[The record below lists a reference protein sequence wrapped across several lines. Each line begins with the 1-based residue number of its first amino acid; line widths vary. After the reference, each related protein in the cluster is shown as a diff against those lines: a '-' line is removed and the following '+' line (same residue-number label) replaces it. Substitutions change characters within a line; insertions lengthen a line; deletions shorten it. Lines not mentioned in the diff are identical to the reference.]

1 MESLYVLSGLAVG
14 LLVGMTGV
22 GGGALMT
29 PLLVLGFN
37 ISPLVAVGTDLLFA
51 AVTKSIGTVTHGWQ
65 GTVQWN
71 IVGLMALG
79 SIPSTFITINFLSD
93 LQAQGEVADL
103 IIKNTLASALLLT
116 ATLLIFKNNL
126 TKYFRSHP
134 TEQSTMMQSG
144 FTILAGVGL
153 GVLVTISSIGSG
165 ALGIVILTLLYP
177 HKETVKIVG
186 TDIAHAVPLTAIAGA
201 GHYHLGSVDLDLLF
215 WLLLGSIPGVYIG
228 SRLGKKLPEKFIRYI
243 LATLLFS
250 VSIKL
255 LA

>member
-1 MESLYVLSGLAVG
+1 MDSLFVIAGLVVG

-37 ISPLVAVGTDLLFA
+37 ISPLIAVGTDLLFA
-51 AVTKSIGTVTHGWQ
+51 AVTKSIGTATHGWQ

-71 IVGLMALG
+71 IVGLMATG
-79 SIPSTFITINFLSD
+79 SIPATIVTLNFLSD
-93 LQAQGEVADL
+93 IQAQGELADL
-103 IIKNTLASALLLT
+103 IIKNTLAIALLIT
-116 ATLLIFKNNL
+116 ATLLIFKNWL
-126 TKYFRSHP
+126 TKYFRTHP
-134 TEQSTMMQSG
+134 SEQST
-144 FTILAGVGL
+144 FLKTALTVFAGGCL

-177 HKETVKIVG
+177 RMNTVRIVG
-186 TDIAHAVPLTAIAGA
+186 TDIAHAVPLTAIAGI
-201 GHYHLGSVDLDLLF
+201 GHFHLGSVDLSLLF

-228 SRLGKKLPEKFIRYI
+228 SRLGKRIPEEIIRYI
-243 LATLLFS
+243 LAALLFG

-255 LA
+255 LV

>member
-1 MESLYVLSGLAVG
+1 MDILYSVAGLAVG
-14 LLVGMTGV
+14 ILVGMTGV

-37 ISPLVAVGTDLLFA
+37 VSPLVAVGTDLLFA

-79 SIPSTFITINFLSD
+79 SVPSTFVTINFLSD
-93 LQAQGEVADL
+93 LQAQGEIAD
-103 IIKNTLASALLLT
+103 IVIKNTLAVALLIT
-116 ATLLIFKNNL
+116 ATLLIFKNSL
-126 TKYFRSHP
+126 TKYFKSHP
-134 TEQSTMMQSG
+134 TDQSQVIKST
-144 FTILAGVGL
+144 FTILAGAGL

-177 HKETVKIVG
+177 RLDMVKIVG
-186 TDIAHAVPLTAIAGA
+186 TDIAHAVPLTAIAGI
-201 GHYHLGSVDLDLLF
+201 GHFHLGSVDLDLLY
-215 WLLLGSIPGVYIG
+215 WMLLGSIPGVYLG
-228 SRLGKKLPEKFIRYI
+228 SRMSKKLPEHIVRYT
-243 LATLLFS
+243 LAFLLFG

-255 LA
+255 IA

>member
-1 MESLYVLSGLAVG
+1 MDILYSIAGLAVG
-14 LLVGMTGV
+14 ILVGMTGV

-51 AVTKSIGTVTHGWQ
+51 AVTKSVGTVAHGWQ
-65 GTVQWN
+65 GTVQWQ
-71 IVGLMALG
+71 IVGLMAAG
-79 SIPSTFITINFLSD
+79 SVPSTFVTINFLSD

-103 IIKNTLASALLLT
+103 VIKNTLAIALLIT
-116 ATLLIFKNNL
+116 AMLLLFKNNL
-126 TKYFRSHP
+126 TKYFKSHP
-134 TEQSTMMQSG
+134 TDQSQFMRSALTV
-144 FTILAGVGL
+144 LAGVGL

-177 HKETVKIVG
+177 RLDTVKIVG
-186 TDIAHAVPLTAIAGA
+186 TDIAHAVPLTAIAGI
-201 GHYHLGSVDLDLLF
+201 GHFHLGSVDLDLLF
-215 WLLLGSIPGVYIG
+215 WMLLGSIPGVYIG
-228 SRLGKKLPEKFIRYI
+228 SRMSKKLPEHVIRYV
-243 LATLLFS
+243 LAFLLFG